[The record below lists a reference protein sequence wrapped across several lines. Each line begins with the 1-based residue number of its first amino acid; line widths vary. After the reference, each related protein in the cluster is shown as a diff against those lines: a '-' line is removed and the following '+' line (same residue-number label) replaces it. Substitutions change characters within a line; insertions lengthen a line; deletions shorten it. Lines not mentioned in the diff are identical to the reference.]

1 MKSNSEMKRLIA
13 GTGVSASE
21 SCASAAHFCDFSAF
35 VKKGHEECGDS
46 AFVYCDRE
54 KFAAG
59 VFDGVSG
66 EPGAAS
72 ASSQAAAA
80 ALESLANARK
90 TDEKALEDAV
100 AAANRAVNRGYTT
113 AALVLVARDGSF
125 AVAGVGDSPVYGINS
140 KGGVEVELPLGRA
153 VGDGDSVMKL
163 LHFRNLVTSVLGR
176 SGTDIAMHSR
186 SGKLEKGEA
195 FILASDGLSDNLFF
209 GVKAGYVHDTAG
221 TADLKSLVGRDRNP
235 RAITRKLARTVAAR
249 LAGGRVERE
258 GSLLVPKQDDLAIVA
273 LRFK

>member
-1 MKSNSEMKRLIA
+1 MKSNSGMKRLIA
-13 GTGVSASE
+13 GTGVRASE
-21 SCASAAHFCDFSAF
+21 SCSAAAPFCDFSAF

-72 ASSQAAAA
+72 ASSEAAAA
-80 ALESLANARK
+80 ALESLAKARK
-90 TDEKALEDAV
+90 ADENALEEAV
-100 AAANRAVNRGYTT
+100 AVANRAVDRGYTT

-125 AVAGVGDSPVYGINS
+125 AVAGVGDSPVYGITS
-140 KGGVEVELPLGRA
+140 KGGVDVELPLGRA
-153 VGDGDSVMKL
+153 AGDGDSVMKL

-186 SGKLEKGEA
+186 SGKLKKGEVL
-195 FILASDGLSDNLFF
+195 ILASDGLSDNLFF
-209 GVKAGYVHDTAG
+209 GVKGGYVHDTAG
-221 TADLKSLVGRDRNP
+221 AADLKSLLGRGRNP
-235 RAITRKLARTVAAR
+235 RAIIRTLARTVAAR
-249 LAGGRVERE
+249 LAGGRVEKE
-258 GSLLVPKQDDLAIVA
+258 GSMLVPKEDDLAIVA